1 MIATS
6 IANNT
11 RAGHA
16 PARVNPKSRYEHVIV
31 VKRATELEE
40 LGKRF
45 TTVKQARFMLER
57 AGQDIAPI
65 EARHQRYHSVLD
77 GLRGS
82 IPQGVKSQLIE
93 RDYLPQFTFGEDDLV
108 VTVGPDGL
116 VVNTAKYLRTQ
127 PIFAINPDP
136 GVIEGILLP
145 FSGATAVRHMGEV
158 LLGKH
163 QIQSVT
169 MAKATLN
176 NGQSLLA
183 FNDLFIGPRTHTS
196 ARYQITH
203 GKRSEEQSSSGIIV
217 STGAGSTGW
226 LKSVY
231 AGAAGI
237 IQALGG
243 NVSLPEKNGRF
254 GWDEDYLVFAVRE
267 PWPSKTSKANVVFG
281 VITKDKPLVLAS
293 HMAGQGVIFSDGIEQ
308 DSLGFNAGQIAQI
321 GIAEHKAK
329 LIILATT

>member
-6 IANNT
+6 TTNAT
-11 RAGHA
+11 RAGLV

-45 TTVKQARFMLER
+45 STVKQARFMLER

-65 EARHQRYHSVLD
+65 ETRHQRYHAVLD

-82 IPQGVKSQLIE
+82 IPSGVKSQIIE
-93 RDYLPQFTFGEDDLV
+93 REYLPQFTFEKDDLV

-116 VVNTAKYLRTQ
+116 VVNTAKYLSTQ
-127 PIFAINPDP
+127 PIFAVNPDP
-136 GVIEGILLP
+136 SMIEGILLP
-145 FSGATAVRHMGEV
+145 FSGESAAAHMGQV
-158 LLGKH
+158 LLGQH
-163 QIQSVT
+163 HVQAVT

-183 FNDLFIGPRTHTS
+183 FNDLFIGPGSHTS
-196 ARYQITH
+196 ARYHITH
-203 GKRSEEQSSSGIIV
+203 GTRSEEHSSSGIIV

-237 IQALGG
+237 INALGG
-243 NVSLPEKNGRF
+243 KVTMPQDNGRF
-254 GWDEDYLVFAVRE
+254 AWDQDHLVFAVRE
-267 PWPSKTSKANVVFG
+267 PWPSKTSKADLVFG

-293 HMAGQGVIFSDGIEQ
+293 HMVGQGVIFSDGIEQ
-308 DSLGFNAGQIAQI
+308 DYVSFNAGQIASVEL
-321 GIAEHKAK
+321 ADHKAS
-329 LIILATT
+329 LIVQ